1 MITTGVDT
9 MKGLASISLA
19 SVVLVLATVAYWA
32 ACMAAYKAGGLA
44 FWILY
49 TAMFA

>member
-1 MITTGVDT
+1 MITTGVET
-9 MKGLASISLA
+9 MKGLAVIG
-19 SVVLVLATVAYWA
+19 LVLAMVAYGA

>member
-9 MKGLASISLA
+9 MKGLFAIG
-19 SVVLVLATVAYWA
+19 LVLAAAAYVV